1 MGIRDLLHA
10 KPDEMCSLSLHKII
24 LTRRPQLFLR
34 REIRF
39 CFLKSIGNLKPEIN
53 IHTLHRTKH
62 LVAIY
67 SLKAGLF
74 FPPLGNGVCGQKVE
88 ISVCG
93 FLVLRTKL
101 KITPILVDAA
111 EGNSKLLV
119 ATGRGDTCLYLT
131 WPSPQSYSLTVGWGF
146 FFFFLI

>member
-10 KPDEMCSLSLHKII
+10 KPDEMCSLSLHEII
-24 LTRRPQLFLR
+24 LTRRSAILEERNQILFF
-34 REIRF
+34 E
-39 CFLKSIGNLKPEIN
+39 NDWDLKPEIN

-74 FPPLGNGVCGQKVE
+74 FPPPGSGASGEKVE

-93 FLVLRTKL
+93 FLVMRTK
-101 KITPILVDAA
+101 
-111 EGNSKLLV
+111 S
-119 ATGRGDTCLYLT
+119 
-131 WPSPQSYSLTVGWGF
+131 
-146 FFFFLI
+146 